1 VLQESEEAQSYLEA
15 HDEACKWA
23 KINRHIIATRLV
35 DQLNAECTQFLLD
48 ITHNNVVKI
57 SEVSAVE
64 HYHITNLY
72 LLASYFSYPTKLKFI
87 VTLYRIKI

>member
-1 VLQESEEAQSYLEA
+1 MLQESDEAQSYLEA

-35 DQLNAECTQFLLD
+35 DQLNAECTQFLVD
-48 ITHNNVVKI
+48 ITHNNVVKL

-64 HYHITNLY
+64 HSHITNLDD
-72 LLASYFSYPTKLKFI
+72 LVSYFSLCFI
-87 VTLYRIKI
+87 VQIL